1 MEKVEIGDK
10 LRLKNTSYDY
20 QVFDIT
26 GNAKN
31 TPNSDG
37 RIIYLRV
44 NSKTG
49 WLDKAQT
56 IITITE
62 RKLPDFFSDIL
73 VK

>member
-10 LRLKNTSYDY
+10 VRLKNTSYDY

-37 RIIYLRV
+37 RVIYLRV
-44 NSKTG
+44 ASKLG

-62 RKLPDFFSDIL
+62 RKFWDFFSDLI
-73 VK
+73 